1 MALEKMDI
9 YYNSVAETYDDRV
22 RRATTDED
30 GYIVRMAA
38 AFPMKENLNIIDLGA
53 GTGLQ
58 L

>member
-38 AFPMKENLNIIDLGA
+38 AFR
-53 GTGLQ
+53 
-58 L
+58 